1 MNEIVVNNTQPQA
14 TVSFDLLNFIISMTE
29 LILSDVEFAYP
40 HNELDEERAHPM
52 LQKIQ
57 GEARALKTVV
67 ENIKKS

>member
-1 MNEIVVNNTQPQA
+1 MNEIVVNNTQQQVTA
-14 TVSFDLLNFIISMTE
+14 SFDLLNFIISMTE
-29 LILSDVEFAYP
+29 EILSDVEFAYP
-40 HNELDEERAHPM
+40 RNEFDEERANTM